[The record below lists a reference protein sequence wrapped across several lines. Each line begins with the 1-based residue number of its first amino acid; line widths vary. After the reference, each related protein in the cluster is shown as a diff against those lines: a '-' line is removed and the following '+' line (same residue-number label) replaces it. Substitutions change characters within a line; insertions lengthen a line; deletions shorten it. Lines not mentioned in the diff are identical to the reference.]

1 VVVAS
6 VVIPAAP
13 WAQVAFLTML
23 GMVANAIPLTPGG
36 IGVGEAAFEQLFR
49 LMGYNGGAALLLLW
63 RFGMLPLALL
73 GAAIYITGQ
82 AGPRRVAEQAPK
94 IS

>member
-1 VVVAS
+1 
-6 VVIPAAP
+6 
-13 WAQVAFLTML
+13 
-23 GMVANAIPLTPGG
+23 
-36 IGVGEAAFEQLFR
+36 
-49 LMGYNGGAALLLLW
+49 LLLLW